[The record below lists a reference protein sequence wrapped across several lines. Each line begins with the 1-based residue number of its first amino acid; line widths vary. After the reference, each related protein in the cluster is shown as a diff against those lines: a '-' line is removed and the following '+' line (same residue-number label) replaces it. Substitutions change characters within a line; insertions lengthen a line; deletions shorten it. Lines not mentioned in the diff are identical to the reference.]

1 MTDRIRMR
9 KDALKVDKYIL
20 CFERAKIMSKV
31 FEDHAGYPMIVKRA
45 IAIREYLDKK
55 TVWIAP
61 GELVVGNIAEKP
73 MGMEVINDRPQWTD
87 EELDE
92 LVEDG
97 LVEISEGDREF
108 LREMNKS
115 LLGKGFGMNA
125 WMGRYYNDERL
136 WPFMQR
142 GFQCPAWKS
151 RETGIGN
158 GYAGCGWGFDNG
170 TETLWVNDYA
180 KWVNEGVGVV
190 IERAKEG
197 LVNLR
202 FREKEDIDRADF
214 YQACL
219 EIFPALIRCAHRY
232 ADEAERQAKEEKDE
246 QRKKELLEIA
256 ETCRWV
262 PEHPART
269 FREAVQSF
277 FFFWVMTITGTCAGG
292 RFDQYTYPYYKA
304 DLEAGRINREEALET
319 LEALRIKIME
329 YSFVFGGAKQRSKWA
344 GMARWHNFVI
354 GGCDQDG
361 NPSDNE
367 VTYLMLEAAKDTM
380 TPHPTVT
387 LRVNEHTPN
396 DLMDLALEVVKTGIG
411 MPAFVSE
418 KSYIN
423 FFVNEGCEIREARNF
438 AIAGC
443 LDAHLP
449 GRSRNLA
456 FCMFI
461 TPLVLETAIYN
472 GHDPHN
478 GALVGVEPTVRFEDS
493 TSFEEFYEKNYLE
506 QLRYLTARMTEY
518 HLIKFEY
525 QRRWCPDAVVSAFME
540 GAWETGIE
548 CNSRPMLFEQNGEG
562 INVVGMESLCDSMA
576 SLKKIV
582 FEDKVVSPAEM
593 KTALKANWKGYDEL
607 HRICDELPKYGNNDD
622 YVDAV
627 AKKVWEDMCDVIH
640 ENKTN
645 YGHSM
650 VASAISIT
658 AHAPGGA
665 SCTATPDGRY
675 DGDTFAD
682 GSTSPKQGYD
692 LNGPLAVFSSAM
704 KLPQD
709 RYMATLMNMKFTPNA
724 LKTASDKKKL
734 SDAVKVYL
742 TNGGKHVQFNV
753 VDSKTLKMAK
763 VEKEKYRDLVVRVAG
778 YSAYYTQLTDAIQNE
793 LIARTEQ
800 HI

>member
-1 MTDRIRMR
+1 MTDRIKMM
-9 KDALKVDKYIL
+9 KDALKVDKYTF
-20 CFERAKIMSKV
+20 CFERAKIMTKV
-31 FEDHAGYPMIVKRA
+31 FEDYAGYPMIVKRA
-45 IAIREYLDKK
+45 IAIREYLDHK
-55 TVWIAP
+55 TVFIEH
-61 GELVVGNIAEKP
+61 GELVVGNIASKP

-92 LVEDG
+92 LVADG
-97 LVEISEGDREF
+97 LVEVSEEDRAF
-108 LREMNKS
+108 LREMNKG
-115 LLGKGFGMNA
+115 LLNKGYGMNA

-151 RETGIGN
+151 RNMGIGN
-158 GYAGCGWGFDNG
+158 GYAGCGWGFDIG

-180 KWVNEGVGVV
+180 KWINEGVGIVV
-190 IERAKEG
+190 ERAKKG
-197 LVNLR
+197 LVDLR
-202 FREKEDIDRADF
+202 FRTRDDIDRADF
-214 YQACL
+214 YTACI
-219 EIFPALIRCAHRY
+219 EIFPALIRLAHRY
-232 ADEAERQAKEEKDE
+232 ADEAERLAKAESDPA
-246 QRKKELLEIA
+246 RVNELLEIA

-277 FFFWVMTITGTCAGG
+277 FFFWVMTATGTCAGG

-304 DLEAGRINREEALET
+304 DLEAGHITRAEALET
-319 LEALRIKIME
+319 LEALRIKIMQ
-329 YSFVFGGAKQRSKWA
+329 YGFVFGGAKQRSKWA
-344 GMARWHNFVI
+344 GMARWHNFVL

-361 NPSDNE
+361 KPANNDI
-367 VTYLMLEAAKDTM
+367 TYLMLEAAKDTQ

-387 LRVNEHTPN
+387 LRISKDTPD
-396 DLMDLALEVVKTGIG
+396 DLMRLALEVVKTGIG

-418 KSYIN
+418 DSYIK
-423 FFVNEGCEIREARNF
+423 FFTNEGCDIREARNF

-461 TPLVLETAIYN
+461 TPLVLETAIHN

-478 GALVGVEPTVRFEDS
+478 GVLVGVEPTVKFEDS

-540 GAWETGIE
+540 GAWETGLD
-548 CNSRPMLFEQNGEG
+548 CLSRPMLFEQNGEG

-576 SLKKIV
+576 ALKKIV
-582 FEDKVVSPAEM
+582 FEDKIVTPTVM
-593 KTALKANWKGYDEL
+593 KAALTANWEGFEEL
-607 HRICDELPKYGNNDD
+607 QKLCDRFPKYGNNDD
-622 YVDAV
+622 YTDAV
-627 AKKVWEDMCDVIH
+627 ATKVWTDMCDIIH
-640 ENKTN
+640 ENTTN
-645 YGHSM
+645 YGHAM

-665 SCTATPDGRY
+665 SCTATPDGRF
-675 DGDTFAD
+675 DGETFAD
-682 GSTSPKQGYD
+682 GSTSPRQGYD
-692 LNGPLAVFSSAM
+692 EKGPLAVFLSAM

-709 RYMATLMNMKFTPNA
+709 RYMATLMNMKFSPA
-724 LKTASDKKKL
+724 SLKTDSDLKKL
-734 SDAVKVYL
+734 GDAVKVYL
-742 TNGGKHVQFNV
+742 TGGGKHVQFNV
-753 VDSKTLKMAK
+753 IDSDTLREAKTAK
-763 VEKEKYRDLVVRVAG
+763 AKYRDLIVRVAG

-800 HI
+800 SI